1 MTIRRIFLPFCDA
14 AGFAPIA
21 DAAFTLGRLFRAQV
35 HGLFAQHL
43 EAPAFIPQ
51 EGMNVQRAMLAI
63 EKASR
68 ERAEQLSQ
76 TQETFTTRA
85 KDYPEVEAE
94 FMAIDGARADT
105 VGSIARLADI
115 TIIGSGPRYS
125 SDGWRAVRDGA
136 IFGSGRPI
144 LLAPPAGLN
153 ENNLARVVIA
163 WKNSIEA
170 ARAIAAA
177 QPFLGLAR
185 EVHLVT
191 IGESADASDSLRN
204 AEQYLQL
211 HFAETDSAAIPPSG
225 KNVGETLL
233 SHCQARGG
241 ALLVMG
247 AYSHS
252 RWQERVFGGATE
264 YVLSEART
272 PVLMMH

>member
-1 MTIRRIFLPFCDA
+1 MTIRRIFLPFCDV

-21 DAAFTLGRLFRAQV
+21 NAAFTLGRLFHAQV

-43 EAPAFIPQ
+43 EGPAFIPQ
-51 EGMNVQRAMLAI
+51 EGMNVQRVMHAI

-68 ERAEQLSQ
+68 ERAEQLRQ
-76 TQETFTTRA
+76 TQETFTACA
-85 KDYPEVEAE
+85 KGYPEVEAQ
-94 FMAIDGARADT
+94 FTAMDGAKADI
-105 VGSIARLADI
+105 VGSVARLADI
-115 TIIGSGPRYS
+115 TIVGSGPRYS

-144 LLAPPAGLN
+144 LLTPPAGLN
-153 ENNLARVVIA
+153 ENAFGRVVIA

-170 ARAIAAA
+170 AQAIAAA
-177 QPFLGLAR
+177 QPFFSLAKA
-185 EVHLVT
+185 VHLVT
-191 IGESADASDSLRN
+191 IGESGDAKDSLRD

-211 HFAETDSAAIPPSG
+211 HFGETDSAAIPPSG

-233 SHCQARGG
+233 SHCEARGG

-264 YVLSEART
+264 YILNEART